1 MSASQKRQQAPI
13 AASKPNPKPK
23 PERGLPT
30 FKTHKQQQHKQ
41 QQQQQ
46 QQHRQQQQQYLQQQ
60 QQTGSIAAGNT
71 GHYKRPGIGGV
82 GRVDIGIYR
91 HIHIYV
97 CLGK

>member
-30 FKTHKQQQHKQ
+30 FKTHKHQQQQH
-41 QQQQQ
+41 QQQ
-46 QQHRQQQQQYLQQQ
+46 QQHRQQQQQYLQHQ

-82 GRVDIGIYR
+82 GRVDIGIYI